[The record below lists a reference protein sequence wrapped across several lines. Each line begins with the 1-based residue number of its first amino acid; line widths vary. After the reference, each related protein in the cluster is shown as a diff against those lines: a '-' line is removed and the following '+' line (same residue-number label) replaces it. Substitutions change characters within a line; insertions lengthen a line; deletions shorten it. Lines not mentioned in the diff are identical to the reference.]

1 MTNLIYLALGV
12 LVFLFIAKTSITFSP
27 FTVHMERPGYAFGW
41 FLLYAGITFIILSTH
56 VEAYENGLKKGI
68 EIQKDK
74 DNLND

>member
-1 MTNLIYLALGV
+1 MTNLIYVALGV
-12 LVFLFIAKTSITFSP
+12 LVFLFIAKTQITFSP

-56 VEAYENGLKKGI
+56 AEAYEKGVEKGI